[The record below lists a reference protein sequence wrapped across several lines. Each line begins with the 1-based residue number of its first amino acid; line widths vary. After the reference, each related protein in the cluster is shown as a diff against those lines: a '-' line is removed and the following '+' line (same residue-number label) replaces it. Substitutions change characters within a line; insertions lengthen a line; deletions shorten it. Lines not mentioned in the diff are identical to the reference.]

1 MQAVAAQQAQLLASL
16 NASGKLSEQ
25 VLKMSLVY
33 WHKGTNTDADAC
45 AGGRGHAAGL
55 HHGSRAH

>member
-25 VLKMSLVY
+25 VLKIS
-33 WHKGTNTDADAC
+33 
-45 AGGRGHAAGL
+45 
-55 HHGSRAH
+55 